1 MNNYAPNR
9 ELRLRL
15 EGWRAHFVMFGLLG
29 LFLVLA
35 GRAVFL
41 QGMKD
46 DFLQHKGEERYS
58 RVMELPANRGMV
70 KDRNGEL
77 LAISTPVES
86 IWASPD
92 DVEATPQQTEKI
104 AKLLDMT
111 RSEVNKKLTNEDKNF
126 VYLKRQMPK
135 EDAAK
140 IMALKVP
147 GIFQTREYRR
157 YYPLGAETSHL
168 LGFTGAEDN
177 GQEGIELA
185 HQKMLAGKS
194 GSRRVIKDRK
204 GQIIEDVE
212 TIKAPQPGHDL
223 ILSIDERIQHAAHK
237 ELKNAVLKNKA
248 KAGAIVVLDAKT
260 GEVLALANLPDFN
273 PNNRDKLTTA
283 QIRNR
288 VVTDTFEPG
297 STMKPFTAAAALE
310 TGKFSP
316 TTVIDTGGG
325 SMTIGPAT
333 IHDAHKEGRLTVE
346 QVIQKS
352 SNVGAAKMALALPA
366 EYLWNVF
373 NHAGFGTSPKSGFP
387 GEVGGRLRP
396 FKTWRPIEQ
405 ATMSYGHGITVS
417 LLQLAR
423 AYTVFANNGEILPV
437 TMLKIDS
444 APAGQRV
451 FSGKTTAAVS
461 KMLEMAAQAGGTGI
475 KSQIPGY
482 RVAGKTGTAHKLE
495 DGVYSP
501 DKFVSSFVG
510 FAPASNPR
518 LIIAVMIDEPNG
530 AEHFGG
536 LVAAPVF
543 SAVMG
548 DSLRHLGI
556 PQDAPLPEGPL
567 IPQEHPLI
575 KEEV

>member
-15 EGWRAHFVMFGLLG
+15 EGWRAQFVMFGLLG
-29 LFLVLA
+29 LFLVLG

-41 QGMKD
+41 QGMKH

-92 DVEATPQQTEKI
+92 DVEATPQQTATI
-104 AKLLDMT
+104 AKLLDLP
-111 RSEVNKKLTNEDKNF
+111 RSDVTKKLNSEDKNF

-185 HQKMLAGKS
+185 QQKMLAGKA

-212 TIKAPQPGHDL
+212 TIKAPQPGNDL
-223 ILSIDERIQHAAHK
+223 VLSIDERIQHAAHK

-260 GEVLALANLPDFN
+260 GEVLAMANLPDFN
-273 PNNRDKLTTA
+273 PNNREKLTTA

-288 VVTDTFEPG
+288 VVTDTYEPG

-316 TTVIDTGGG
+316 GTIIDTGGG

-352 SNVGAAKMALALPA
+352 SNVGAAKMGLALPA

-373 NHAGFGTSPKSGFP
+373 NHAGFGTAPKSGFP

-405 ATMSYGHGITVS
+405 ATMSYGHGISVS
-417 LLQLAR
+417 LLQMAR
-423 AYTVFANNGEILPV
+423 AYTVFTNSGEILPV
-437 TMLKIDS
+437 SMLKTTTT
-444 APAGQRV
+444 PAGERV
-451 FSGKTTAAVS
+451 FTAKTTAAIN
-461 KMLEMAAQAGGTGI
+461 KMLEMAAQAGGTGT
-475 KSQIPGY
+475 KSQVPGY
-482 RVAGKTGTAHKLE
+482 RIAGKTGTTHKLE

-518 LIIAVMIDEPNG
+518 LIIAVMIDEPNSG
-530 AEHFGG
+530 EHFGG

-548 DSLRHLGI
+548 DSLRHLGVA
-556 PQDAPLPEGPL
+556 QDAPLPEGPL
-567 IPQEHPLI
+567 IPQEQPLI
-575 KEEV
+575 KEDV

>member
-15 EGWRAHFVMFGLLG
+15 EGWRARVVMFGLMG
-29 LFLVLA
+29 LFLVLS
-35 GRAVFL
+35 GRAFFL
-41 QGMKD
+41 QGMKR
-46 DFLQHKGEERYS
+46 DFLQQKGEARYS
-58 RVMELPANRGMV
+58 RVIELPANRGMV

-92 DVEATPQQTEKI
+92 DVEASAQQIEKL
-104 AKLLDMT
+104 ARLMSMT
-111 RSEVNKKLTNEDKNF
+111 RGELNKKLQNDDKNF
-126 VYLKRQMPK
+126 VYLKRQLPK
-135 EDAAK
+135 EDATK
-140 IMALKVP
+140 IMALQIP

-168 LGFTGAEDN
+168 LGFTGVEDN
-177 GQEGIELA
+177 GQEGVELA
-185 HQKMLAGKS
+185 HQKLLSGKS

-212 TIKAPQPGHDL
+212 TIKAPQPGQDL
-223 ILSIDERIQHAAHK
+223 TLSIDERIQHAAHK
-237 ELKNAVLKNKA
+237 ELKNAVVRNKA

-273 PNNRDKLTTA
+273 PNNREKLTAA
-283 QIRNR
+283 QSRNR
-288 VVTDTFEPG
+288 VMTDTFEPG
-297 STMKPFTAAAALE
+297 STMKPFTAAAAIE

-316 TTVIDTGGG
+316 GTFIETSGG

-352 SNVGAAKMALALPA
+352 SNVGSAKMALALPA

-373 NHAGFGTSPKSGFP
+373 NHAGFGNLPKSGFP
-387 GEVGGRLRP
+387 GEVSGRLRP

-423 AYTVFANNGEILPV
+423 AYTVFANGGEILPV
-437 TMLKIDS
+437 TLLKAGS
-444 APAGQRV
+444 SPAGERV
-451 FSGKTTAAVS
+451 FSAKTTSAVN
-461 KMLEMAAQAGGTGI
+461 KMLEMATQAGGTGI
-475 KSQIPGY
+475 KAQVPGY
-482 RVAGKTGTAHKLE
+482 RVAGKTGTTHKLE

-530 AEHFGG
+530 GEYFGG
-536 LVAAPVF
+536 IVAAPVF

-548 DSLRHLGI
+548 DSLRHMGI
-556 PQDAPLPEGPL
+556 AQDAPLPEGPL

>member
-15 EGWRAHFVMFGLLG
+15 EGWRAHVVMFSLMG
-29 LFLVLA
+29 LFLVLS
-35 GRAVFL
+35 GRALFL
-41 QGMKD
+41 QGMKR
-46 DFLQHKGEERYS
+46 DFLQQKGEARYS
-58 RVMELPANRGMV
+58 RVIELPANRGMV

-92 DVEATPQQTEKI
+92 DVEASAQQIEKL
-104 AKLLDMT
+104 ARLMGMT
-111 RSEVNKKLTNEDKNF
+111 RGELNKKLQNDDKNF

-135 EDAAK
+135 EDATK
-140 IMALKVP
+140 IMALQIP

-168 LGFTGAEDN
+168 LGFTGVEDN

-185 HQKMLAGKS
+185 QQKLLSGKS

-212 TIKAPQPGHDL
+212 TIKAPQPGQDL
-223 ILSIDERIQHAAHK
+223 TLSIDERIQHAAHK
-237 ELKNAVLKNKA
+237 ELKNAVLRNKA

-273 PNNRDKLTTA
+273 PNNREKLTAA
-283 QIRNR
+283 QSRNR
-288 VVTDTFEPG
+288 VMTDTFEPG
-297 STMKPFTAAAALE
+297 STMKPFTAAAAIE

-316 TTVIDTGGG
+316 GTFIETGGG

-352 SNVGAAKMALALPA
+352 SNVGSAKMALALPA

-373 NHAGFGTSPKSGFP
+373 NHAGFGNLPKSGFP
-387 GEVGGRLRP
+387 GEVSGRLRP
-396 FKTWRPIEQ
+396 FKSWRPIEQ

-423 AYTVFANNGEILPV
+423 AYTVFANGGEILPV
-437 TMLKIDS
+437 TLLKAES
-444 APAGQRV
+444 SPAGERV
-451 FSGKTTAAVS
+451 FSAKTTSAVN
-461 KMLEMAAQAGGTGI
+461 KMLEMATQAGGTGI
-475 KSQIPGY
+475 KAQVPGY
-482 RVAGKTGTAHKLE
+482 RVAGKTGTTHKLE

-530 AEHFGG
+530 GEHFGG
-536 LVAAPVF
+536 IVAAPVF

-548 DSLRHLGI
+548 DSLRHMAI
-556 PQDAPLPEGPL
+556 AQDAPLPEGPL

>member
-15 EGWRAHFVMFGLLG
+15 EGWRARVVMFGLMG
-29 LFLVLA
+29 LFLVLS
-35 GRAVFL
+35 GRAFFL
-41 QGMKD
+41 QGMKR
-46 DFLQHKGEERYS
+46 DFLQQKGEARYS
-58 RVMELPANRGMV
+58 RVIELPANRGMV

-92 DVEATPQQTEKI
+92 DVEASAQQIEKL
-104 AKLLDMT
+104 ARLMSMT
-111 RSEVNKKLTNEDKNF
+111 RGELNKKLQNDDKNF
-126 VYLKRQMPK
+126 VYLKRQLPK
-135 EDAAK
+135 EDATK
-140 IMALKVP
+140 IMALQIP

-168 LGFTGAEDN
+168 LGFTGVEDN
-177 GQEGIELA
+177 GQEGVELA
-185 HQKMLAGKS
+185 HQKLLSGKS

-212 TIKAPQPGHDL
+212 TIKAPQPGQDL
-223 ILSIDERIQHAAHK
+223 TLSIDERIQHAAHK
-237 ELKNAVLKNKA
+237 ELKNAVIKNKA

-273 PNNRDKLTTA
+273 PNNREKLTAA
-283 QIRNR
+283 QSRNR
-288 VVTDTFEPG
+288 VMTDTFEPG
-297 STMKPFTAAAALE
+297 STMKPFTAAAAIE

-316 TTVIDTGGG
+316 GTYIETSGG

-352 SNVGAAKMALALPA
+352 SNVGSAKMALALPA

-373 NHAGFGTSPKSGFP
+373 NHAGFGNLPKSGFP
-387 GEVGGRLRP
+387 GEVSGRLRP

-423 AYTVFANNGEILPV
+423 AYTVFANGGEILPV
-437 TMLKIDS
+437 TLLKAES
-444 APAGQRV
+444 SPAGERV
-451 FSGKTTAAVS
+451 FSAKTTSAVN
-461 KMLEMAAQAGGTGI
+461 KMLEMATQAGGTGI
-475 KSQIPGY
+475 KAQVPGY
-482 RVAGKTGTAHKLE
+482 RVAGKTGTTHKLE

-530 AEHFGG
+530 GEYFGG
-536 LVAAPVF
+536 IVAAPVF

-548 DSLRHLGI
+548 DSLRHMGI
-556 PQDAPLPEGPL
+556 AQDAPLPEGPL

>member
-15 EGWRAHFVMFGLLG
+15 EGWRAHVVMFGLLG
-29 LFLVLA
+29 LFVVLS

-41 QGMKD
+41 QGMKQ
-46 DFLQHKGEERYS
+46 DFLQQKGEARYS

-92 DVEATPQQTEKI
+92 DVEASPQQTEKL
-104 AKLLDMT
+104 ARLMGMT
-111 RSEVNKKLTNEDKNF
+111 RSDVNKKLNTDDKNF
-126 VYLKRQMPK
+126 VYLKRQIPK

-140 IMALKVP
+140 IMALQIP

-168 LGFTGAEDN
+168 LGFTGADDN

-185 HQKMLAGKS
+185 QQKLLSGKS

-223 ILSIDERIQHAAHK
+223 MLSIDERIQHAAHK
-237 ELKNAVLKNKA
+237 ELKNAVLRNKA

-273 PNNRDKLTTA
+273 PNNREKLTAA
-283 QIRNR
+283 QTRNR
-288 VVTDTFEPG
+288 VMTDTFEPG

-316 TTVIDTGGG
+316 GTFIETGGG
-325 SMTIGPAT
+325 TMTIGPAT

-373 NHAGFGTSPKSGFP
+373 NHAGFGTAPKSGFP
-387 GEVGGRLRP
+387 GEVSGRLRP

-405 ATMSYGHGITVS
+405 ATMAYGHGVTVS

-423 AYTVFANNGEILPV
+423 AYTVFANDGEILPV
-437 TMLKIDS
+437 TLLKTDTS
-444 APAGQRV
+444 PKGQHV
-451 FSGKTTAAVS
+451 FSAKTTSAVT
-461 KMLEMAAQAGGTGI
+461 KMLEMATQVGGTGI
-475 KSQIPGY
+475 KAQVPGY
-482 RVAGKTGTAHKLE
+482 RVAGKTGTTHKLD

-518 LIIAVMIDEPNG
+518 LIIAVMIDEPNSG
-530 AEHFGG
+530 EHFGG

-543 SAVMG
+543 SAVMS
-548 DSLRHLGI
+548 DSLRHMGI